1 MSLVTD
7 TKRKMRDKP
16 VVVIVRVAKP
26 LVFAEIESSADAILV
41 HMGVQDQ
48 ALMDIVSGKVE
59 PSALLPFQMPKDML
73 TVEQQFE
80 DVPRDMDP
88 YTDTNGNSYDFSFG
102 LNWSGVIDDER
113 TQAYK

>member
-1 MSLVTD
+1 MKIYLI
-7 TKRKMRDKP
+7 KW
-16 VVVIVRVAKP
+16 
-26 LVFAEIESSADAILV
+26 LDAWSQ
-41 HMGVQDQ
+41 GAGWDDPPKQDGT
-48 ALMDIVSGKVE
+48 LCETVGFLIDE
-59 PSALLPFQMPKDML
+59 TKDML